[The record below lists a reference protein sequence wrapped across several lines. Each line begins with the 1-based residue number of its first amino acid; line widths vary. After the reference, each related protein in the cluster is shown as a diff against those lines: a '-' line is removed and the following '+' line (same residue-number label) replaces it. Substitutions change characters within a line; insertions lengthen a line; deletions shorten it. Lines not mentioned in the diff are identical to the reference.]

1 MCDAP
6 IVRFVVIG
14 AGAIGGVVGACL
26 HRAGRDVVLVARGAN
41 HDAIAAGGLTL
52 ETPQARITVPVA
64 VAPAPSAVGFQD
76 GDVALLAT
84 KSQDTAGALEALR
97 DAAPAGTPLV
107 CLQNG
112 VENER
117 VAARTFA
124 QVYGAV
130 VMAPTAHLEPGIVQA
145 YGTKLLGAID
155 VGRYPSGLDGT
166 CQTVCEAL
174 RAAGFSS
181 EPHQEIMR
189 SKHAKLI
196 ANLANA
202 VEAVCG
208 ADAAAGELVTM
219 AREEGRAVLRAAG
232 IEFIDE
238 NVEDVRRRWDQ
249 WAVGEIDGRARGGG
263 STWQSVARGA
273 KSVETDYLNGEIVL
287 RGRLVGV
294 ATPVNA
300 LLQTL
305 ARETIRD
312 RHEPGWL
319 SAGQVLARM

>member
-26 HRAGRDVVLVARGAN
+26 HGAGRDVLLVARGAH
-41 HDAIAAGGLTL
+41 HDAIAADGLTL
-52 ETPQARITVPVA
+52 ETPRARITVPIA
-64 VAPAPSAVGFQD
+64 VARTPSAVGFRT
-76 GDVALLAT
+76 GDIALLAT

-97 DAAPAGTPLV
+97 DAAPASTPLV

-117 VAARTFA
+117 VAARSFA
-124 QVYGAV
+124 HVYGAV

-155 VGRYPSGLDGT
+155 VGGYPNGVDGT

-174 RAAGFSS
+174 RAAGFKS
-181 EPHQEIMR
+181 EPHPEVMR

-202 VEAVCG
+202 VQAVCG
-208 ADAAAGELVTM
+208 EDAAAGELVTM
-219 AREEGRAVLRAAG
+219 AREEGRAVLSAAG

-249 WAVGEIDGRARGGG
+249 WAVGEIDGRARRGG

-294 ATPVNA
+294 PTPVNE

-305 ARETIRD
+305 ARKTIRD

-319 SAGQVLARM
+319 SAGQVLARL